1 MTLRSVLFVGLAT
14 VHAVIGWIWAGTGTL
29 GPAIAATIYGP
40 LFVLDALGL
49 PVFGSGASGGW
60 AAPSLLGWVCV
71 VLVWAAIWWG
81 AAALLARLRRR

>member
-14 VHAVIGWIWAGTGTL
+14 AHALIAWTWAGTSAL

-40 LFVLDALGL
+40 LLVLDALGL

-71 VLVWAAIWWG
+71 VLVWAGIWWG
-81 AAALLARLRRR
+81 VAALLARLCRR